1 MKLRTFEN
9 FIQEDWGSSDQSA
22 MNKSIHKDLGNPSK
36 FPGLDQILN
45 AAGDAVDFYWDEWPE
60 YKKDREELVN
70 KAGRAYMRSYF
81 PDLFKGFTAMFAE
94 SIESDEAF
102 ESLLLLAEAWRLEP
116 EAKDDMR
123 ISDIVK
129 KSAGN
134 ENKEISLAQ
143 QMAKSIKDGDKAIR
157 RARAA
162 FEKGLEHIAKPFF
175 LKAKDLGYDYHL
187 SDAEL
192 KMVESLNEASEAE
205 MVKKEAISRLA
216 DFFRVSPSSL
226 QKFKFDGKD
235 SIKDLTNAL
244 NATSYEGAEAYY
256 KVAIEMAK
264 KDLGIDESEEAIKA
278 LEEAMVQV
286 AGKDKP
292 SGAQVLAMVIVDHLI
307 ERDFFKPGIEKM
319 KKNVIDDI
327 KKVIMENTF

>member
-1 MKLRTFEN
+1 MRVKTFAS
-9 FIQEDWGSSDQSA
+9 FINEDWGSSDQSA
-22 MNKSIHKDLGNPSK
+22 MNKSIHKDLGNPK
-36 FPGLDQILN
+36 TFPGLDKMLS
-45 AAGDAVDFYWDEWPE
+45 AAEDAVDFYWDEWPE
-60 YKKDREELVN
+60 YKKDREELIN
-70 KAGRAYMRSYF
+70 KAGRTYMRAYF
-81 PDLFKGFTAMFAE
+81 PDLFKGFTMMFSE

-102 ESLLLLAEAWRLEP
+102 ESLLILAEAWRLEP

-192 KMVESLNEASEAE
+192 KMVESLNEASEEE

-216 DFFRVSPSSL
+216 DFFRVSHGALS
-226 QKFKFDGKD
+226 KFKFDGNDNVKE
-235 SIKDLTNAL
+235 LTKAL
-244 NATSYEGAEAYY
+244 NSTSDQGTELYY
-256 KVAIEMAK
+256 KMAIKLAK
-264 KDLGIDESEEAIKA
+264 KEVGVEESEEAIKA

-286 AGKDKP
+286 AGKNKP

-319 KKNVIDDI
+319 KKQVIVDI
-327 KKVIMENTF
+327 QKVIMDSTF